1 MIMVLVYT
9 HKITSRLRY
18 TFNHFFESVL
28 GIPVDF
34 TTKLEIFIAQS
45 GPKMSYTHTPLG
57 NEFFVNSNSLLF
69 EQGVK
74 GFDIKVS
81 QWDNV
86 PCFFQCDQNSM
97 IPYDVFSCSFY
108 LMSRYEE
115 YLPHVKDELGRF
127 TSDQCLAVQ
136 NNFLE
141 SPVIDLWAKKFY
153 ELFVKKFPELLIDEI
168 PSNSLIP
175 LIDVVSP
182 YKYKHKS
189 FLRNLAQVILNISKF
204 KLWIILEHI
213 MVLLGLWKDPW
224 NNFDDF
230 LSFFSKTKFK
240 PRFFFLFSKIS
251 YYDQGISV
259 FNSHFHSLIK
269 YVADYHK
276 SSLLVSTEARQ
287 KARSFKTELERFEK
301 IIHRNTKF
309 LRFNSGVTSV
319 FDTYRNVLGMEE
331 MVDFSL
337 GYHDRIGYRAST
349 AVPFR
354 FYDLE
359 NEVET
364 ALVLYAVVAGEDS
377 LRKMDAHSAFQK
389 LKQLEDQIPTSTG
402 VHVFSVSNA
411 IFSSNNSN
419 KSWKQAYKNYI
430 LNHD

>member
-1 MIMVLVYT
+1 
-9 HKITSRLRY
+9 
-18 TFNHFFESVL
+18 
-28 GIPVDF
+28 
-34 TTKLEIFIAQS
+34 
-45 GPKMSYTHTPLG
+45 
-57 NEFFVNSNSLLF
+57 
-69 EQGVK
+69 
-74 GFDIKVS
+74 
-81 QWDNV
+81 
-86 PCFFQCDQNSM
+86 
-97 IPYDVFSCSFY
+97 
-108 LMSRYEE
+108 
-115 YLPHVKDELGRF
+115 
-127 TSDQCLAVQ
+127 
-136 NNFLE
+136 
-141 SPVIDLWAKKFY
+141 
-153 ELFVKKFPELLIDEI
+153 
-168 PSNSLIP
+168 
-175 LIDVVSP
+175 
-182 YKYKHKS
+182 
-189 FLRNLAQVILNISKF
+189 
-204 KLWIILEHI
+204 

>member
-1 MIMVLVYT
+1 
-9 HKITSRLRY
+9 
-18 TFNHFFESVL
+18 
-28 GIPVDF
+28 
-34 TTKLEIFIAQS
+34 
-45 GPKMSYTHTPLG
+45 
-57 NEFFVNSNSLLF
+57 
-69 EQGVK
+69 
-74 GFDIKVS
+74 
-81 QWDNV
+81 
-86 PCFFQCDQNSM
+86 
-97 IPYDVFSCSFY
+97 
-108 LMSRYEE
+108 
-115 YLPHVKDELGRF
+115 
-127 TSDQCLAVQ
+127 
-136 NNFLE
+136 
-141 SPVIDLWAKKFY
+141 DLWAKKFY

-182 YKYKHKS
+182 YKYKYKS
-189 FLRNLAQVILNISKF
+189 FLRNLVQVILNISKF

-364 ALVLYAVVAGEDS
+364 ALVLYAVVAREDS